1 VALGPTRCSAGPGN
15 DSLAGGQASDLVDG
29 GPGDDTLVGDV
40 PNPETFLPPIPDPTP
55 NFDTCIGGAGT
66 DQALLCERTVAL

>member
-1 VALGPTRCSAGPGN
+1 
-15 DSLAGGQASDLVDG
+15 
-29 GPGDDTLVGDV
+29 V
-40 PNPETFLPPIPDPTP
+40 PNPETFLPPIPDPNP

>member
-1 VALGPTRCSAGPGN
+1 VLGGTGT

-40 PNPETFLPPIPDPTP
+40 PNPETFLPPIPDPNP
-55 NFDTCIGGAGT
+55 RN
-66 DQALLCERTVAL
+66 ALICRWRAQIRL